1 MIAARLGRAAQHVSC
16 FMHFLADWTGTF
28 FTLPP
33 SPYYLCLCLTSFHG
47 ANNVSILGGNGLF
60 PNCSVAA
67 PPPFTMKSNHPS
79 SLVMV

>member
-1 MIAARLGRAAQHVSC
+1 MIAAVPGPGCPTRVMLYAFLGR
-16 FMHFLADWTGTF
+16 LDRTF
-28 FTLPP
+28 FTLPA